1 MYVQLIYLFIYAC
14 VLVCCS
20 CSVGCRVNCVVHP
33 DECVCVVCIHNLL
46 FTINYNNGWI
56 VRKVPTLVSISS
68 SLLLLPIIILCT
80 RHHFLRLVIPNSS
93 LEGLRPH
100 RHLSWNH
107 PKIHRYAGIL
117 CFVWLGKMSALVP
130 IETYPLASIQH
141 ERGEISLVR
150 RRLTKKG
157 IRAVHIGERHPKI
170 NFPQFM
176 VVVVGVTVHTNRLKE
191 MERTP
196 KKKTKQDTSKR
207 RHNMPTTRT
216 TSTPFFP
223 ARTGALPG
231 MCTRSVGGHWYRNPF
246 PSSTPANG
254 AMTSRTNSS

>member
-1 MYVQLIYLFIYAC
+1 MRTLMNVC
-14 VLVCCS
+14 VLWLDCAE
-20 CSVGCRVNCVVHP
+20 GVN
-33 DECVCVVCIHNLL
+33 N
-46 FTINYNNGWI
+46 TS
-56 VRKVPTLVSISS
+56 KSISS
-68 SLLLLPIIILCT
+68 SLLLLPILPIILCT

-107 PKIHRYAGIL
+107 PKIHGYAGIL

-157 IRAVHIGERHPKI
+157 IRAVHVGERHPKI

-196 KKKTKQDTSKR
+196 KKKTKQTRHVKTSAQHANDTNNQ
-207 RHNMPTTRT
+207 H
-216 TSTPFFP
+216 PFLP